1 MEEGSSCDMVG
12 MVFKGEVIVNDNSEF
27 ANVSGGTQNG
37 VVDGE
42 TEVVGGF
49 DLGPMMSDLS
59 KLSLRKFECIH
70 DFISVKQLVRV
81 E

>member
-1 MEEGSSCDMVG
+1 MVG
-12 MVFKGEVIVNDNSEF
+12 LVFKREVIVKDDSEV
-27 ANVSGGTQNG
+27 ADVSEGKQSC
-37 VVDGE
+37 VVNGE

-49 DLGPMMSDLS
+49 DLGPMMSDVS
-59 KLSLRKFECIH
+59 QLSLRKFECIH

>member
-49 DLGPMMSDLS
+49 
-59 KLSLRKFECIH
+59 
-70 DFISVKQLVRV
+70 V
-81 E
+81 EGFGTDDEDV